1 MTETRQALNPVF
13 LIQAVPG
20 ADGVVADNDEG
31 GHLFRTQGGHHY
43 DLMPAT
49 LTI

>member
-1 MTETRQALNPVF
+1 MAKRARRTHNPTF
-13 LIQAVPG
+13 KAK
-20 ADGVVADNDEG
+20 VADYDEG
-31 GHLFRTQGGHHY
+31 GHLFRSQGGHHY